1 MVKIAPLHSSG
12 STKRRGIRLATGI
25 LTIALTLEWGAGSS
39 LLCAAQNS
47 APSPQLHGVI
57 SRSRLL
63 PVLRAP
69 AQEIRFSPDGKYI
82 LLQVESMI
90 SVLAREPLSIRLSIT
105 TPQPVLARFSADSK
119 SLIAATKALSIRR
132 YQLDTGWTSNETPP
146 LAPSGCLAAELSPDG
161 ELAACYD
168 PDSRLNILRTATGEQ
183 IFSEYFGGP
192 TSNHVRSPVPRGTGS
207 AFAEPFGYFYAAS
220 LKGWIGRRD
229 FHMEIKFSPNGRF
242 VLARNSSGNV
252 FCVEISTLAK
262 IGITRGLGGKLGQ
275 PWGFVAQDKILALHS
290 KKGGESEVLTFPDG
304 KVLTHWPVTGVGVVA
319 LSQPR
324 YVRIDSSSDG
334 NSSKIFDTESR
345 EFLKPPYDGST
356 DIFENFA
363 VTYYTDGEVALYRI
377 GESQPFDRLTLPPRP
392 LPTLRVAAV
401 SPNLQ
406 SLSLS
411 TRSAGAVYRVATGEQ
426 VESNSVMKGAWYVDD
441 GLVNTLYDL
450 PLESLIRVQQLQVA
464 SGKASQV
471 WSKDNFF
478 PGDDL
483 PDDLRAS
490 GPVLLAVVPM
500 RYSSKGGDVGLQL
513 KSTQAYQLRAQAMEN
528 GKLLWTRSFTQDVPT
543 PFADPQGD
551 RVVLGWVAT
560 SETAKSET
568 KKLRK
573 EFAGLRKSNLTDH
586 DTFFEVLDS
595 RSGKTVGAAF
605 AQIGAGP
612 EEFEFVFA
620 AGDSLILV
628 KDEIRITVLT
638 LSTGQVAARLTGSIP
653 AASGATN
660 LLAVSDGRRL
670 TLYDLKTGIKRDEY
684 LLPDEMA
691 YLHFSASGKQLFV
704 LTTHEI
710 AFVLDVAPTSGSATA
725 EGKHPE

>member
-1 MVKIAPLHSSG
+1 
-12 STKRRGIRLATGI
+12 
-25 LTIALTLEWGAGSS
+25 
-39 LLCAAQNS
+39 
-47 APSPQLHGVI
+47 
-57 SRSRLL
+57 
-63 PVLRAP
+63 
-69 AQEIRFSPDGKYI
+69 
-82 LLQVESMI
+82 
-90 SVLAREPLSIRLSIT
+90 
-105 TPQPVLARFSADSK
+105 
-119 SLIAATKALSIRR
+119 
-132 YQLDTGWTSNETPP
+132 
-146 LAPSGCLAAELSPDG
+146 
-161 ELAACYD
+161 
-168 PDSRLNILRTATGEQ
+168 
-183 IFSEYFGGP
+183 
-192 TSNHVRSPVPRGTGS
+192 
-207 AFAEPFGYFYAAS
+207 
-220 LKGWIGRRD
+220 
-229 FHMEIKFSPNGRF
+229 
-242 VLARNSSGNV
+242 
-252 FCVEISTLAK
+252 
-262 IGITRGLGGKLGQ
+262 
-275 PWGFVAQDKILALHS
+275 
-290 KKGGESEVLTFPDG
+290 
-304 KVLTHWPVTGVGVVA
+304 VA

-334 NSSKIFDTESR
+334 NSPKIFDTESR
-345 EFLKPPYDGST
+345 EFLKLPYDGAT

-406 SLSLS
+406 SFALS

-426 VESNSVMKGAWYVDD
+426 VERNSGMRGAWFGDD
-441 GLVNTLYDL
+441 GLADTLDDL
-450 PLESLIRVQQLQVA
+450 PMESQIRVQQLRVG
-464 SGKASQV
+464 SGKASPA
-471 WSKDNFF
+471 WSQDNSV
-478 PGDDL
+478 PGNLL
-483 PDDLRAS
+483 PDDARPS
-490 GPVLLAVVPM
+490 GPVLLAVLPARNAVISG
-500 RYSSKGGDVGLQL
+500 YVGIQV
-513 KSTQAYQLRAQAMEN
+513 KSTQAYELRAQAMEN
-528 GKLLWTRSFTQDVPT
+528 GKLLWTRGFTQDVPT

-560 SETAKSET
+560 SETAKSEA

-586 DTFFEVLDS
+586 DTFFEVLDA

-660 LLAVSDGRRL
+660 LLAVSEGRRL

-710 AFVLDVAPTSGSATA
+710 AFVLDVATTSGSATA